1 MVHGAGSGIA
11 FFKRGRGWLPR
22 SGQAAVGAAGGVLKA
37 PPSSRLEG
45 RFLRCG
51 AIARAQDETICKP
64 KMTYKPT
71 LFYESR
77 AQLGKLLVY
86 LIA

>member
-1 MVHGAGSGIA
+1 
-11 FFKRGRGWLPR
+11 
-22 SGQAAVGAAGGVLKA
+22 LKA